1 MPRISVIFS
10 PEELKE
16 VERDCAIYVGR
27 MERVAR
33 HSSIS
38 KEEKVPGSVGLGAFL
53 EPPPLR
59 VLGRWEQRARWG
71 GWA

>member
-1 MPRISVIFS
+1 MIFS

-38 KEEKVPGSVGLGAFL
+38 KEEKVRGAMGLGPFL
-53 EPPPLR
+53 APPSPLR
-59 VLGRWEQRARWG
+59 VLG
-71 GWA
+71 

>member
-1 MPRISVIFS
+1 MIFS

-16 VERDCAIYVGR
+16 VEKDCAIYVGR

-38 KEEKVPGSVGLGAFL
+38 KEEKVLGAVG
-53 EPPPLR
+53 PPSPLR
-59 VLGRWEQRARWG
+59 VSG
-71 GWA
+71 

>member
-1 MPRISVIFS
+1 MIFS

-38 KEEKVPGSVGLGAFL
+38 KEEKVPGAVGLGVYL
-53 EPPPLR
+53 RLPPPPR
-59 VLGRWEQRARWG
+59 VLG
-71 GWA
+71 